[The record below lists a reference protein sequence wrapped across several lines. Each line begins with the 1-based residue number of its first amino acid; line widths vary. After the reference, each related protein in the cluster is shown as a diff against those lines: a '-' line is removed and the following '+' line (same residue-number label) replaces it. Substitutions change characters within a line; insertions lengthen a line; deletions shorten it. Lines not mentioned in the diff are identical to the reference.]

1 MWPKTPGRVSPL
13 PVTLS
18 PRDGLRF
25 QTVVIPF
32 FHPENLS
39 CQIERSCNLLLVIS
53 YFLVL
58 LFTDSSAVS
67 YHEQI
72 HFPDFREGLY
82 PDVSR
87 ELRGKR
93 VP

>member
-1 MWPKTPGRVSPL
+1 M
-13 PVTLS
+13 
-18 PRDGLRF
+18 
-25 QTVVIPF
+25 
-32 FHPENLS
+32 
-39 CQIERSCNLLLVIS
+39 IS